1 MAGAGIREYKR
12 RIRSVKNTQQITK
25 AMKMVSAAKLRR
37 AQEAAEA
44 SRPYTETLQGTL
56 ARLAGVA
63 YDVKHPLLE
72 KREEVRKV
80 GYVVITAD
88 RGLCG
93 AHALPLQRPH
103 RAGDDR
109 SALRPGGEACEGP
122 AVMIRRPFFMRQHR
136 LPRGRGAAC
145 SSERAPRFGASR
157 EDKRS

>member
-72 KREEVRKV
+72 KREFQF
-80 GYVVITAD
+80 
-88 RGLCG
+88 
-93 AHALPLQRPH
+93 P
-103 RAGDDR
+103 
-109 SALRPGGEACEGP
+109 
-122 AVMIRRPFFMRQHR
+122 
-136 LPRGRGAAC
+136 
-145 SSERAPRFGASR
+145 
-157 EDKRS
+157 